1 MARSFKNLFYLSSCS
16 MSLRRFRRIHSIVL
30 RGIKSDFA
38 CTKVSGVVSQYIL
51 RSGRLWHLLTSTMLK
66 NKQIFSLIISK
77 LISAFSLWL
86 YNLVYLAIILF
97 NTLLNNNSRSLRG
110 VTISSSLLNFGMF
123 PHSTTLIDDFG

>member
-1 MARSFKNLFYLSSCS
+1 MARSFRNLFYLSSCS

-51 RSGRLWHLLTSTMLK
+51 RSGRLWHPLTSSMLK
-66 NKQIFSLIISK
+66 NKQIFSLIIFKTSFCF
-77 LISAFSLWL
+77 LSMT
-86 YNLVYLAIILF
+86 LVYPPIILF

-110 VTISSSLLNFGMF
+110 FTISSSLPNFGIF